1 MQDVPIFSS
10 RPNRWNSGA
19 DGKVRMIEGCKA
31 PKVIGAFFMD
41 KDKIMKRALA
51 LAARAAGRVSPN
63 PMVGAVIFKGSKI
76 ISEGYHH
83 YFGADHA
90 EIDALKKAGKKA
102 DGASMAVNLEPCS
115 HSGKTPPCVESIAGY
130 GIKEVFAGMRD
141 PNPLVAGK
149 GFAYLR
155 RHGIKVKSGIAKDDC
170 AFLNRAFI
178 SVHSRKRPWIV
189 LKEGL
194 SLDGRIASYTGNSKW
209 ITNPKARLFAHRLRY
224 ESDMVM
230 AGAGTFRKDGPSL
243 LPYLIK
249 AKRHPLGYPARCVV
263 TKSGLLNTCG
273 KLVDRKSQL
282 FIAYMTGKSSAE
294 SENSK
299 SGCIKI
305 YSENLDTLVQLFSKK
320 GYNQILIEGGG
331 SLAGSLFDAGLID
344 EVYFIY
350 APIVI
355 GGKNAV
361 AAVAGR
367 GQALVKNAFAFTENR
382 IMRLDDNFVFHGIR
396 SGGLFREKGCLQE

>member
-1 MQDVPIFSS
+1 
-10 RPNRWNSGA
+10 
-19 DGKVRMIEGCKA
+19 MIEGCKA

-83 YFGADHA
+83 YFGGDHA

-102 DGASMAVNLEPCS
+102 GGASMAVNLEPCS

-170 AFLNRAFI
+170 AFLNRAFV

-230 AGAGTFRKDGPSL
+230 AGAGTFRKDSPSL
-243 LPYLIK
+243 LPYLIR
-249 AKRHPLGYPARCVV
+249 AKRHPLGFPARCVV
-263 TKSGLLNTCG
+263 TKSGLFKTCG
-273 KLVDRKSQL
+273 KLVDSESPF
-282 FIAYMTGKSSAE
+282 FIAHMAVKSPAKAE
-294 SENSK
+294 SSK
-299 SGCIKI
+299 SGYERI
-305 YSENLDTLVQLFSKK
+305 YSKNLNNLVELFAEK

-331 SLAGSLFDAGLID
+331 GLAGSLFDAGLID
-344 EVYFIY
+344 EIYFIY

-361 AAVAGR
+361 AAVAGK
-367 GQALVKNAFAFTENR
+367 GQGLVKNAIEFSENR
-382 IMRLDDNFVFHGIR
+382 IFALDDNFVFHGIR
-396 SGGLFREKGCLQE
+396 PG